1 MIQNAEN
8 PYILYSIFYIMG
20 RISNIGIDENVYNKY
35 AVLFGEK
42 IINGK
47 KIIVEDVIY
56 DIYRDVNGPV
66 KKALN
71 ERRELINSG
80 ESAIKK
86 YNFNLGEIFTDVVT
100 GNKLAFR
107 DIIRGMIDNLNN
119 KKTDVSWRLNENFDL
134 PDYINPIKNPGLEI
148 TGPWD
153 PLDMAIKQINADV
166 SSTMGPDDEDAA
178 PADYAI
184 YNPNIDGIPLMN
196 SRVNE
201 NGLLSNELTEYKK
214 GEKLYRIEKK
224 INNIP
229 PSFHRAPGIH
239 LLTYYIKI
247 DNENVPSIIIDYVI
261 HALNDFNSL
270 RENNKVLLYYQP
282 KIQSPLEA
290 EIVARIIHHLEK
302 ILGADKPGSLIKIKL
317 LYEEGNAGRYLP
329 AIMWILRYWLIGSN
343 VGRWDY
349 TASIIE
355 MYKNERVLPDPQ
367 SSKMGMTSDHMM
379 AYQRYN
385 ALLNLMVG
393 IKDNELINGGPIGG
407 MAAVMLYSN
416 NDPYNRYLG
425 NNSTLRSMKIDK
437 LRERLIGL
445 IFITDR
451 DCKDITLNDILN
463 NHAGGKLYDTYRQS
477 WVASPDK
484 DYVNAGNMPLR
495 ASIDKLQDMIDGN
508 IEYVNNIPTIESGLT
523 INEKNLFYS
532 IGLLN
537 RDYMITPWI
546 INKNDI
552 DNPEKILKIFN
563 GLWNKLYNIND
574 GDITIENI
582 QHAFY
587 MAANYGFQVL
597 NGNLA
602 AAIDDYSASD
612 NYMVRFMNDLAV
624 YRIYVSWLWTLL
636 HIKSR
641 ITKYGSLKA
650 SELTDKGIIPAKKI
664 FEIKSGTLFDNNLF
678 DKIFGLH
685 NDWTSMFFDDY
696 DKLSSIRVMFSSLLY
711 KNNINNSEEILN
723 RIVQKLSIK
732 YNDINAM
739 EEIIKL
745 YNIKEDANLM
755 SCNLIKIK
763 GFLRDIYGKPINKRS
778 DSYNSASILIS
789 SMLSVDRDYIL
800 NKLKKYAPR
809 FDRNKAPVIMDVLK
823 RQLLSPL
830 YIQHSARILF
840 AIAGKNDVERNQ
852 ILNTVFYMDSNLNPL
867 YRDSSNKPARDKI
880 ITAVKNKEIDE
891 NILNIHD
898 YIYDIR

>member
-1 MIQNAEN
+1 MKKT
-8 PYILYSIFYIMG
+8 
-20 RISNIGIDENVYNKY
+20 SNIEIDENVYSKY
-35 AVLFGEK
+35 ATLFGEK
-42 IINGK
+42 TINGK

-56 DIYRDVNGPV
+56 DIYRDVNSLINR
-66 KKALN
+66 ALN

-80 ESAIKK
+80 ESVIKR
-86 YNFNLGEIFTDVVT
+86 YNFKLDEIFTDTVT
-100 GNKLAFR
+100 GNKLAFC
-107 DIIRGMIDNLNN
+107 DIINGMIDNLNN
-119 KKTDVSWRLNENFDL
+119 KKTDLSWRLNENFNL
-134 PDYINPIKNPGLEI
+134 PDYINPLKNPGLEI

-178 PADYAI
+178 PADYAV
-184 YNPNIDGIPLMN
+184 YNSDTDGIPLMN

-201 NGLLSNELTEYKK
+201 NGLLSNRLTEYKK
-214 GEKLYRIEKK
+214 GEKPYRIEKK
-224 INNIP
+224 INEVP
-229 PSFHRAPGIH
+229 PSFHRVPGIH
-239 LLTYYIKI
+239 LLTDYIKI
-247 DNENVPSIIIDYVI
+247 DNNKVPSVITDYVI

-270 RENNKVLLYYQP
+270 RENNKILLYYQP
-282 KIQSPLEA
+282 KIQTPLEA
-290 EIVARIIHHLEK
+290 EVIAKIVYNLEK

-317 LYEEGNAGRYLP
+317 LYEEGSAGRYLP

-355 MYKNERVLPDPQ
+355 MYKNEKVLPDPQ
-367 SSKMGMTSDHMM
+367 SSKMGMASEHMM

-385 ALLNLMVG
+385 ALLNLMAG
-393 IKDNELINGGPIGG
+393 IRDNELINGGPIGG
-407 MAAVMLYSN
+407 MAAVMLYNN

-451 DCKDITLNDILN
+451 DYEDITLNDILN
-463 NHAGGKLYDTYRQS
+463 SRAGGKLYDTYRQS

-484 DYVNAGNMPLR
+484 NYVGAGNMPLR
-495 ASIDKLQDMIDGN
+495 AGVDKLQDMVNKN
-508 IEYVNNIPTIESGLT
+508 INYVNNIPTVESGLT
-523 INEKNLFYS
+523 TGEKNLFYS

-537 RDYMITPWI
+537 KDYMITPWI

-552 DNPEKILKIFN
+552 DSPEKILKIFN

-602 AAIDDYSASD
+602 AAIDDYSASN

-636 HIKSR
+636 HMKSR
-641 ITKYGSLKA
+641 ITENGSLKA
-650 SELTDKGIIPAKKI
+650 PELTVNGVIPAKKV

-678 DKIFGLH
+678 DKIFNLH
-685 NDWTSMFFDDY
+685 NEWTGMFFDDY
-696 DKLSSIRVMFSSLLY
+696 DKISSVRVMFSSLLY
-711 KNNINNSEEILN
+711 KNNINNSGEILN
-723 RIVQKLSIK
+723 KIVQKLSVK
-732 YNDINAM
+732 YNDVKAL

-745 YNIKEDANLM
+745 YNLKEDANTV
-755 SCNLIKIK
+755 SYNLIKIK
-763 GFLRDIYGKPINKRS
+763 SILKDIYDMPVNKRS
-778 DSYNSASILIS
+778 ASYNRGAVLIS
-789 SMLSVDRDYIL
+789 SMLSVDSDYIL
-800 NKLKKYAPR
+800 NELKKYAPR

-840 AIAGKNDVERNQ
+840 AIAGRNDMERNN
-852 ILNTVFYMDSNLNPL
+852 ILNTVFYMDSDLKPL
-867 YRDSSNKPARDKI
+867 YRDSSNKQSRDKI
-880 ITAVKNKEIDE
+880 VMSVKNKEIDK